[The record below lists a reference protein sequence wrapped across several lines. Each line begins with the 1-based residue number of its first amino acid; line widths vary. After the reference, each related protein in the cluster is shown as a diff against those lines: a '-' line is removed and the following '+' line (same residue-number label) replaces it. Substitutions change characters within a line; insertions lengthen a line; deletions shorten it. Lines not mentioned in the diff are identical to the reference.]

1 MNMSGRRTLAIMLA
15 ASFASTIGGLPFNTL
30 PILLGAMVDSLGFSI
45 EQVGLLGSVCF
56 AGYLLGT
63 LVAVMLIDHLNWR
76 WLTLACALGAATA
89 YGMSSWLPAAVQLP
103 MWALIGFF
111 AALMTCLGMRIMG
124 QMANKERALGMRLGI
139 ELGVVA
145 AVLFALPSLVIT
157 HFQYAG
163 AAVMLAVV
171 IVLLSVSALA
181 LPRRQDF
188 MVESSANH
196 TGSLLSRFAF
206 PPAAYVALVCF
217 FLFGSGQ
224 IGLWA
229 FLERLGHGLALQPTE
244 MGTVFAVLKLLG
256 GAAALALALV
266 GDRLGV
272 RIPHL
277 LVLAV
282 LGVGLLLL
290 GNAEGFLSYALGAW
304 IWEVGFTWGCVYQ
317 TAAIAR
323 LDSSGRSIMLIP
335 GAFALSSMA
344 GPALAGK
351 LLSQGYSELLWL
363 AALCALIPVLVFSG
377 LLARRLQRLQ
387 EDTVTRTILPQAQR
401 VA

>member
-103 MWALIGFF
+103 IWALIGFF